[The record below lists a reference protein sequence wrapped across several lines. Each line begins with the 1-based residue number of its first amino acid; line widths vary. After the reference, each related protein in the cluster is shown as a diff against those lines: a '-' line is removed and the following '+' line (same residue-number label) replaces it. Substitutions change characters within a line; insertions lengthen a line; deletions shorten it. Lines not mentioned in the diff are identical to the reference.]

1 MYESADQ
8 QQPQKEE
15 QPLAD
20 REQGAGHRERSR
32 ASAATAAGPGAPGG
46 AAWEHKSI
54 LSRLTTSCFSVLK
67 EIDRC
72 HDDDADTVDRPTN
85 RSAARR
91 VARSPRRMSA

>member
-1 MYESADQ
+1 MA
-8 QQPQKEE
+8 
-15 QPLAD
+15 A
-20 REQGAGHRERSR
+20 RWAGAR
-32 ASAATAAGPGAPGG
+32 GPWLLYLT

-54 LSRLTTSCFSVLK
+54 LSRLIMTTSSFSVLK

-91 VARSPRRMSA
+91 VARSPRRVSA